1 MDTKKELITNTVSH
15 LLKFARKFTFME
27 TMPIKIDKDREITTN
42 EAHIIQAIGENEEIN
57 ITSLSKLFGV
67 TKSATSQ
74 MISKLSKNGYVKKQQ
89 APYSNKEYLLS
100 LTEPGW
106 QAYHAHKQFH
116 GREMD
121 ELINR
126 LSSFSSS
133 QIATISVMLETIND
147 IIDERIFGV
156 PEK

>member
-74 MISKLSKNGYVKKQQ
+74 MISKLSKNGYVKKT
-89 APYSNKEYLLS
+89 AGSIL
-100 LTEPGW
+100 
-106 QAYHAHKQFH
+106 
-116 GREMD
+116 
-121 ELINR
+121 
-126 LSSFSSS
+126 
-133 QIATISVMLETIND
+133 
-147 IIDERIFGV
+147 
-156 PEK
+156 